1 MTTPNEETRRK
12 CNLISGRFMGDPSH
26 EYEHSPRPQDGEGG
40 GEGGEGKDLIRNI
53 NNNKKLTKMMRN

>member
-40 GEGGEGKDLIRNI
+40 GEGGEGKDFL
-53 NNNKKLTKMMRN
+53 